1 MKGISD
7 IRLRIQ
13 CANVYDHAKILPIAS
28 FLKTA
33 PESLFAAFDPR
44 DADRTLK
51 LYFAE
56 RIGEIICGTSAMYI
70 YKPAARSPI
79 GKCVLCGGAL
89 SFEVQEWEGEK
100 KISKAESKTA

>member
-13 CANVYDHAKILPIAS
+13 CANFYDHAKILPVAS
-28 FLKTA
+28 FLRTA
-33 PESLFAAFDPR
+33 PEAAWEPAENQ
-44 DADRTLK
+44 DADRRLK
-51 LYFAE
+51 LYFAQ
-56 RIGEIICGTSAMYI
+56 RIGEILCGSSQMYI

-89 SFEVQEWEGEK
+89 SFEIQEWEGEK
-100 KISKAESKTA
+100 KLQAEKTA

>member
-7 IRLRIQ
+7 IRLRIK

-33 PESLFAAFDPR
+33 PGSLFAALDNR
-44 DADRTLK
+44 EADRTLK
-51 LYFAE
+51 LYFAQ
-56 RIGEIICGTSAMYI
+56 RIGEILCGTSQMYI

-100 KISKAESKTA
+100 RINQKEAASA